1 MLVNDIIFY
10 LYIFFVSACFGSF
23 INVVIDRIISGKKM
37 TMTERSHCCDC
48 GHILSFLDLIPILS
62 YILLRGKCRYCK
74 AKFGISYL
82 MVEILFAFMGLFLF
96 FTYGLSVEFLLTF
109 ILFILLYII
118 FQVDLKIMEIPIQ
131 CNIGI
136 LILAILNCVVFN
148 NITFIDM
155 VLGAF
160 SISGLLFII
169 YKVIPGSF
177 GGGDIKLFFTAG
189 AFLGLGKIIL
199 AFILSL
205 IFCLI
210 FIIVNK
216 SKKNT
221 QVAFGPYISLGV
233 FISSIWGN
241 MIIMSYLQLFGI

>member
-48 GHILSFLDLIPILS
+48 GHVLSFLDLIPILS
-62 YILLRGKCRYCK
+62 YVLLRGKCRYCK

-118 FQVDLKIMEIPIQ
+118 FQVDLKIMEIPI
-131 CNIGI
+131 
-136 LILAILNCVVFN
+136 
-148 NITFIDM
+148 
-155 VLGAF
+155 
-160 SISGLLFII
+160 
-169 YKVIPGSF
+169 
-177 GGGDIKLFFTAG
+177 
-189 AFLGLGKIIL
+189 
-199 AFILSL
+199 
-205 IFCLI
+205 
-210 FIIVNK
+210 
-216 SKKNT
+216 
-221 QVAFGPYISLGV
+221 
-233 FISSIWGN
+233 
-241 MIIMSYLQLFGI
+241 

>member
-1 MLVNDIIFY
+1 MLF
-10 LYIFFVSACFGSF
+10 S
-23 INVVIDRIISGKKM
+23 
-37 TMTERSHCCDC
+37 
-48 GHILSFLDLIPILS
+48 
-62 YILLRGKCRYCK
+62 
-74 AKFGISYL
+74 
-82 MVEILFAFMGLFLF
+82 
-96 FTYGLSVEFLLTF
+96 
-109 ILFILLYII
+109 LLYII

>member
-1 MLVNDIIFY
+1 M
-10 LYIFFVSACFGSF
+10 
-23 INVVIDRIISGKKM
+23 
-37 TMTERSHCCDC
+37 
-48 GHILSFLDLIPILS
+48 
-62 YILLRGKCRYCK
+62 
-74 AKFGISYL
+74 
-82 MVEILFAFMGLFLF
+82 
-96 FTYGLSVEFLLTF
+96 
-109 ILFILLYII
+109 
-118 FQVDLKIMEIPIQ
+118 
-131 CNIGI
+131 
-136 LILAILNCVVFN
+136 
-148 NITFIDM
+148 
-155 VLGAF
+155 
-160 SISGLLFII
+160 
-169 YKVIPGSF
+169 
-177 GGGDIKLFFTAG
+177 FFTAG